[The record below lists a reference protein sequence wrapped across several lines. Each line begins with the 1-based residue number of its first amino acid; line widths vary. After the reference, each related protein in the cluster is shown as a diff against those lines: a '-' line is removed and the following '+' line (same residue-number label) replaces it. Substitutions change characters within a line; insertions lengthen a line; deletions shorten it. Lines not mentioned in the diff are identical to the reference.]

1 MSSFQNTIKQLERAT
16 SFFKMESKTFEKLKS
31 LEKVIEKEISIKLD
45 NGKLAKFKTFRV
57 QHNNARGP
65 YKGGIRFH
73 PEVSLD
79 EVKALAIWMSI
90 KCAVVGVPFGGA
102 KGGVIVDPKKLSQTE
117 LERLS
122 RAYVRE
128 FSSCLGPKADIPA
141 PDVGTN
147 AKVMAWMSDEYER
160 IVGHPAPAT
169 FTGKPVEKGGSLGRE
184 EATGRGG
191 VYVLQ
196 ALLRA
201 AGLSEKMIVAVQGFG
216 NVGYNFA
223 KFADKAGFKII
234 AASDSKGGILVKKG
248 LNPEL
253 TLKCKKKK
261 GMLAGCYCV
270 GSVCDS
276 KKGKEI
282 TNEELLELSV
292 DILVPAA
299 LENVIDAKNAKRIKA
314 KVIIEMANGPVAPSA
329 DKILAKRGIISVP
342 DILANAGGVTVSYFE
357 WKQNLTGEL
366 WSLEEVNRELKKV
379 MTRAFK
385 DVWQAKEKYNVDL
398 RTAAYIL
405 AVKRIAKAL
414 KEEK

>member
-1 MSSFQNTIKQLERAT
+1 MSSFQDTIKQLEEA
-16 SFFKMESKTFEKLKS
+16 SSYLKLEPKVLEQLKS
-31 LEKVIEKEISIKLD
+31 PKRIIEKEISIKLD
-45 NGKLAKFKTFRV
+45 SGKTAKFKAFRV
-57 QHNNARGP
+57 QHNNVRGP

-73 PEVSLD
+73 PKVSL
-79 EVKALAIWMSI
+79 EEIKTLAFWMSL
-90 KCAVVGVPFGGA
+90 KCAVVGVPFGGS
-102 KGGVIVDPKKLSQTE
+102 KGGVIVDPKKLSQAE

-122 RAYVRE
+122 RAYVQA
-128 FSSCLGPKADIPA
+128 FASYLGPKADIPA

-147 AKVMAWMSDEYER
+147 AQIMAWMVDEYER

-169 FTGKPVEKGGSLGRE
+169 FTGKPVEKGGSLGRK

-191 VYVLQ
+191 VDVLQ
-196 ALLRA
+196 TLLRA
-201 AGLSEKMIVAVQGFG
+201 AGLSEKMVVAVQGFG
-216 NVGYNFA
+216 NVGYNFS
-223 KFADKAGFKII
+223 KFADKAGFKIM

-253 TLKCKKKK
+253 TLKCKQRK

-282 TNEELLELSV
+282 TNEELLELPV

-299 LENVIDAKNAKRIKA
+299 LENVITKDNAGKIRAKI
-314 KVIIEMANGPVAPSA
+314 IIEMANGPVAPSA
-329 DKILAKRGIISVP
+329 DKILAKKGIISVP
-342 DILANAGGVTVSYFE
+342 DILANAGGVTASYFE
-357 WKQNLTGEL
+357 WKQNLAGER
-366 WSLEEVNRELKKV
+366 WSLERVNRELKKV
-379 MTRAFK
+379 VTRAFK

-405 AVKRIAKAL
+405 AVKRIAKAM

>member
-1 MSSFQNTIKQLERAT
+1 MNSFQNTIKQLERAV
-16 SFFKMESKTFEKLKS
+16 SFLKLESKIFEKLKS

-45 NGKLAKFKTFRV
+45 NGKLAKFKAFRA

-73 PEVSLD
+73 PKVSLE
-79 EVKALAIWMSI
+79 EVKTLAFWMSL
-90 KCAVVGVPFGGA
+90 KCAVAGVPFGGA
-102 KGGVIVDPKKLSQTE
+102 KGGVIVDPKKLSQAE

-122 RAYVRE
+122 RAYVQA
-128 FSSCLGPKADIPA
+128 FASYLGPKVDVPA

-147 AKVMAWMSDEYER
+147 AKVMAWMVDEYEK

-169 FTGKPVEKGGSLGRE
+169 FTGKPVEKGGSLGRK

-191 VYVLQ
+191 VDVLQ
-196 ALLRA
+196 TLLRA
-201 AGLSEKMIVAVQGFG
+201 AGLSEKMTVAVQGFG

-253 TLKCKKKK
+253 TLKCKQEK

-276 KKGKEI
+276 QKGKEI
-282 TNEELLELSV
+282 TNEKLLELPV

-299 LENVIDAKNAKRIKA
+299 LENVITKDNTGKIRA

-357 WKQNLTGEL
+357 WKQNLAGKR
-366 WSLEEVNRELKKV
+366 WSLEKVNRELKKTMV
-379 MTRAFK
+379 RAFG
-385 DVWQAKEKYNVDL
+385 DVWQAKEKHKTDL

-405 AVKRIAKAL
+405 AVKRIVKAM